1 MRKWN
6 PDGKLRKIVL
16 DNIRYYREKANI
28 SQEELSLKLGRKE
41 DFIER
46 LEANKTKV
54 EPTIVLIDD
63 IANILNISIQELI
76 RERNIADE

>member
-16 DNIRYYREKANI
+16 SNICYYREKANI
-28 SQEELSLKLGRKE
+28 SQAELSLKLGKKK

-46 LEANKTKV
+46 LENNKTKV
-54 EPTIVLIDD
+54 EPTIVLIDE
-63 IANILNISIQELI
+63 IAEILNIPTVLLVE
-76 RERNIADE
+76 ERNMDNE